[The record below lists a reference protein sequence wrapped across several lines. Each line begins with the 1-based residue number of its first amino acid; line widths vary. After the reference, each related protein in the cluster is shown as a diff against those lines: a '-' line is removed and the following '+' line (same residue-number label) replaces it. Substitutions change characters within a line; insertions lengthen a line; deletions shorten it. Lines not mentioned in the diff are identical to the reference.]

1 MLLLVMRLKMT
12 IKVITQ
18 TTAERKAET
27 ARLYE
32 ACRPYLEQ
40 GYSIWKAAGKVTGTK
55 PHCGM
60 AWYRDL
66 REYAKTQDI
75 TIECD
80 I

>member
-1 MLLLVMRLKMT
+1 MT

-27 ARLYE
+27 RRLYE

-40 GYSIWKAAGKVTGTK
+40 GYSIFKAAWKVTGTK
-55 PHCGM
+55 PHSNS

-66 REYAKTQDI
+66 REYAKT
-75 TIECD
+75 
-80 I
+80 

>member
-1 MLLLVMRLKMT
+1 MT

-40 GYSIWKAAGKVTGTK
+40 GYSIFKAAWKVTGKTPNCRK
-55 PHCGM
+55 G
-60 AWYRDL
+60 WYRDL

-75 TIECD
+75 TMERD

>member
-1 MLLLVMRLKMT
+1 MT

-32 ACRPYLEQ
+32 SCRPYLEQ
-40 GYSIWKAAGKVTGTK
+40 GYSIFKAAWKGTGTK
-55 PHCGM
+55 LYSRA

-75 TIECD
+75 TMERD

>member
-1 MLLLVMRLKMT
+1 MT

-27 ARLYE
+27 RRLYE

-40 GYSIWKAAGKVTGTK
+40 GYSIFKAAWKVTGTK
-55 PHCGM
+55 PRSNS

-66 REYAKTQDI
+66 REYAKTQ
-75 TIECD
+75 EYHNGV
-80 I
+80 